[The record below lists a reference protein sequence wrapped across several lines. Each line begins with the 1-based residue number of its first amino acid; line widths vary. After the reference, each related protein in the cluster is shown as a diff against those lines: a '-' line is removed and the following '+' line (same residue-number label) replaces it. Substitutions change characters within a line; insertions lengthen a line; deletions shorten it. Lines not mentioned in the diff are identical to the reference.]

1 MKITKRQLKQIIKEE
16 KAKLNT
22 RRELRR
28 IIREN
33 VEPMTQGYVLRS
45 LDQVMTFGPN
55 KGKSRGE
62 IVMDKLMSK
71 RYHEAAGSVMDALMI
86 DDHPAGADDELAQIL
101 KSTRS
106 LEQVALA
113 AADWGTKHFRMR

>member
-1 MKITKRQLKQIIKEE
+1 MKITKNQLKRIIKEE
-16 KAKLNT
+16 KTRLNT
-22 RRELRR
+22 RRVLRR

-33 VEPMTQGYVLRS
+33 VEPMTQRYVLRAF
-45 LDQVMTFGPN
+45 DEMMTFGPN
-55 KGKSRGE
+55 RGKTRGE
-62 IVMDKLMSK
+62 VVMDKLMSK
-71 RYHEAAGSVMDALMI
+71 RYHEAASSVMDALMI

-101 KSTRS
+101 KSPRT